1 MHTALPSGVWKQL
14 VETLHQS
21 WIKRSII
28 VISVTLMGICII
40 FSVIIGNSYY
50 ASVRNTLMS
59 KAKTASSF
67 FSRFLIGTY
76 SEYYDAAQNYTKNF
90 DDADKLELQF
100 MNLSGD
106 ILISSTGLT
115 AGTNGATP
123 DIQRAISTQQPVY
136 YIGTRALTNER
147 IIAVSTPLI
156 HQNGT
161 VIGIIRYVSGLRKL
175 DVEVAQTVLTIF
187 MLGVVVFLVVLLL
200 EFLFIRQVAAPVVK
214 ITKLCSRIS
223 SGSYGTQI
231 ENHYKEEI
239 HEMVDSINEMS
250 MQLARSETVQTE
262 FISSVSHEL
271 RTPLTAITGWGET
284 LVYGENLDEDTRRG
298 IEIILKEAKRL
309 TKMVEDLLNFTRMS
323 EGRFALR
330 IEQVSLPELVWETIS
345 SYSELVKSQ
354 NIKLEYSAPD
364 EELPQIP
371 ADPSRLRQVF
381 INILDNAT
389 KYGKKPSPD
398 GESAPCRIVVSV
410 GSAGDSQFVSFRDF
424 GSGVPEDEL
433 QFINQKFFK
442 GSNFSE
448 RGSGIG
454 LSVCDEI
461 VSFHGGV
468 LLFENM
474 DDEEGGFEVTVILPV
489 K

>member
-1 MHTALPSGVWKQL
+1 
-14 VETLHQS
+14 
-21 WIKRSII
+21 
-28 VISVTLMGICII
+28 
-40 FSVIIGNSYY
+40 
-50 ASVRNTLMS
+50 VRNTLIS

-67 FSRFLIGTY
+67 FSSFLIGTY
-76 SEYYDAAQNYTKNF
+76 GEFYDAAQNYTKNF

-100 MNLSGD
+100 LNLSGD
-106 ILISSTGLT
+106 VLISSIGLT
-115 AGTNGATP
+115 AGTSGSTP
-123 DIQRAISTQQPVY
+123 EIQRAISTRQPAY
-136 YIGTRALTNER
+136 YIGIRALTNER
-147 IIAVSTPLI
+147 VIAVATPLI

-161 VIGIIRYVSGLRKL
+161 VVGIIRYVSGLHRL
-175 DVEVAQTVLTIF
+175 DVEVAQSVLTIF
-187 MLGVVVFLVVLLL
+187 MLGICVFLIMLLL

-214 ITKLCSRIS
+214 ITKLCGRIS

-250 MQLARSETVQTE
+250 MQLARAETVQSE

-284 LVYGENLDEDTRRG
+284 LVYSENLDDDARRG

-309 TKMVEDLLNFTRMS
+309 SKMVEDLLNFTRMS

-354 NIKLEYSAPD
+354 SIKLEYNAHD

-389 KYGKKPSPD
+389 KYGKKLPAD
-398 GESAPCRIVVSV
+398 GAAAECRIIVSI

-424 GSGVPEDEL
+424 GNGVPEDEL
-433 QFINQKFFK
+433 QFIKQRFFK

-461 VSFHGGV
+461 VSYHGGV
-468 LLFENM
+468 LLFENI